1 MIEFLV
7 YFLNQIDIPQTIE
20 QIRFLIEIFKMLR
33 GKGQ

>member
-20 QIRFLIEIFKMLR
+20 QIRFSIESFKMLR
-33 GKGQ
+33 GKG